1 LKTGGD
7 KRNKSS
13 NCAHISAPDGLP
25 GTAISGGWNSW
36 YVRAGLI
43 ALLTFV
49 CYLPALQNDFVS
61 LDDYGYVLDNFH
73 IRSLGPTF
81 FAWAFTDLSA
91 GFWHPLT
98 WISYAIDYTIW
109 GLKPLGYHLTAI
121 LLHAGNTFLTYRVTV
136 LMLDAAR
143 QSGQCRSCPD
153 ERGATLVAGVV
164 ALLFGLHPLHVESV
178 VWISERKD
186 LLCGGFY
193 LLSIIVYL
201 HYTPT
206 PVARRAEKFYQHRY
220 YPLSLLFFIL
230 ALASKTMAVSL
241 PIVLLILDWYPLG
254 RIRSLKSSAVVFL
267 EKLPFIAAS
276 LFIAITSIVAQ
287 QSIGAMALMSV
298 KPLPTRILVAC
309 KAVVLYLWK
318 MVVPLHL
325 IPYYPYP
332 QDVSLLSVE
341 YALPVLLI
349 GGATVAVV
357 LMARQKPLWLTIWGV
372 YLIILLPTLGIVQ
385 VGVHSMGDRF
395 TYLPSL
401 APFLLTGL
409 GALRIWAW
417 AFQINWLLKTA
428 AVTVAC
434 LFSCGLIYLT
444 LQQISVWKNSMDL
457 WNYVIEA
464 GTQFNPLAY
473 NNRGHVYRDRGE
485 FDKAISDYTVAI
497 TQEPA
502 QAEYLVSR
510 GVALCEKGDLE
521 LAMTDLDRAIVLSPN
536 EYLAYNNRGNV
547 WYRKGE
553 YDRAN
558 EDFTQAINLKPSEHL
573 AYLNRGALFEKKG
586 DIENAISDYS
596 TVLTINPFLAGV
608 YISRGDLYMKKGAL
622 DHAAKDYLEA
632 SNLGDKRRMTGSGGR
647 NTP

>member
-1 LKTGGD
+1 VKSGRQKLKDG
-7 KRNKSS
+7 KSQGK
-13 NCAHISAPDGLP
+13 SASSAAGFSDDTVGC
-25 GTAISGGWNSW
+25 WK
-36 YVRAGLI
+36 VRWCTYASI
-43 ALLTFV
+43 VALLTFAV
-49 CYLPALQNDFVS
+49 YLPTLRNDFVS
-61 LDDYGYVLDNFH
+61 LDDYGYVVDNLH
-73 IRSLGPTF
+73 IRNLGTTF
-81 FAWAFTDLSA
+81 FKWALTDLSA
-91 GFWHPLT
+91 GFWHPVT
-98 WISYAIDYTIW
+98 WISYAVDYAIW
-109 GLKPLGYHLTAI
+109 GLNPLGYHLTAI
-121 LLHAGNTFLTYRVTV
+121 FLHAFNTFLVFRLVIG
-136 LMLDAAR
+136 LLGAAR
-143 QSGQCRSCPD
+143 QNSALTYCPD
-153 ERGATLVAGVV
+153 ELRALYVSGIT

-178 VWISERKD
+178 AWISERKD
-186 LLCGGFY
+186 LLCASFF
-193 LLSIIVYL
+193 LLSVIMYL

-206 PVARRAEKFYQHRY
+206 PVSKRAEKFYQNRY
-220 YPLSLLFFIL
+220 YLLSLLFFIL

-241 PIVLLILDWYPLG
+241 PIVLLILDRYPLG
-254 RIRSLKSSAVVFL
+254 RLHSLKNSAVVLL

-332 QDVSLLSVE
+332 QDVALLTVE
-341 YALPVLLI
+341 YALPVLFV
-349 GGATVAVV
+349 GGTTVAVI
-357 LMARQKPLWLTIWGV
+357 LMARQKPLWVTIWGV

-417 AFQINWLLKTA
+417 AIQTNWLVKTA
-428 AVTVAC
+428 AVTFAC
-434 LFSCGLIYLT
+434 LCSFGLIYLT

-457 WNYVIEA
+457 WNYVVEA
-464 GTQFNPLAY
+464 GTPFNPLAY

-485 FDKAISDYTVAI
+485 FDKAISDYSVAI

-510 GVALCEKGDLE
+510 GVAYCEKGDLE
-521 LAMTDLDRAIVLSPN
+521 RAMTDLDRAIVLSPK
-536 EYLAYNNRGNV
+536 EYLAFNNRGNV
-547 WYRKGE
+547 WFRRGE
-553 YDRAN
+553 LERAI
-558 EDFTQAINLKPSEHL
+558 EDFNRAISLKPTEHL
-573 AYLNRGALFEKKG
+573 AYQNRGALFEKKG
-586 DIENAISDYS
+586 DIDRALSDYRA
-596 TVLTINPFLAGV
+596 AGN
-608 YISRGDLYMKKGAL
+608 L
-622 DHAAKDYLEA
+622 DDM
-632 SNLGDKRRMTGSGGR
+632 RRLTGSGGR